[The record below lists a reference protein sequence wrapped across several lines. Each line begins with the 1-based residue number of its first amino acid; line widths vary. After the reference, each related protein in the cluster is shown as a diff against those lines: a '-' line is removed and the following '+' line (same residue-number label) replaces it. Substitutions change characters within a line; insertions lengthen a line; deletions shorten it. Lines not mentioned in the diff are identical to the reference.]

1 METHANPCG
10 IERSIIERDSWK
22 LVPSADASRLNN
34 RRCRVIRSLNL
45 LLLFAGAAVAAR
57 GQGVL
62 RPPSPEAGLGFE
74 QPSGTQPGEPI
85 TITLQDALKRAETN
99 SPQFQNARTTVELAQ
114 QDRVQARAAM
124 LPSVNYTTQYLNT
137 QGNGLP
143 TGRFVTNDGVHV
155 YRFWGVFHEDMPGS
169 FFISAG
175 PRAAAYKEALARE
188 SAEVARRGLAVTVTN
203 AYYALVV
210 AQRGY
215 AQAQQSVQ
223 QAQHFLKISQDLERG
238 GEVAHTDVIR
248 FQLQFNQQQQGLQE
262 AQLYMENARLN
273 LAVLLFRTL
282 NENFSVVDDLDMAPP
297 LLPLAD
303 AESMARNNNP
313 NIRAALTAFKQADLN
328 VAIAKSTFYP
338 TLTLDFI
345 YGIESN
351 SIAFYSRPS
360 SFPNRV
366 PELGYFGTYTFNLP
380 VFDWGQR
387 HSKLKQSEYQR
398 RQARFD
404 LSFAQRD
411 ALRQFYSYYNETET
425 SWKELDSLRQSA
437 DLAAQNLRLVTLR
450 YQAGEAPF
458 LNLVDAQNSL
468 NQARDAYNAG
478 QARYRVALARLQTIT
493 GSF

>member
-1 METHANPCG
+1 MKNNAVLCGLLDGRIHA
-10 IERSIIERDSWK
+10 
-22 LVPSADASRLNN
+22 ASGQLISTPEAARRLH
-34 RRCRVIRSLNL
+34 RKRGCVCPLSLL
-45 LLLFAGAAVAAR
+45 MFFAVAASGAR
-57 GQGVL
+57 GQEAL
-62 RPPSPEAGLGFE
+62 KSPAAEAALGLEHPAAAQDGA
-74 QPSGTQPGEPI
+74 PL
-85 TITLQDALKRAETN
+85 TITFQDALKRAETN
-99 SPQFQNARTTVELAQ
+99 SPQFQNARTAVELAQ
-114 QDRVQARAAM
+114 QDRVQARAAR

-155 YRFWGVFHEDMPGS
+155 YRLWGVFHEDMPGS

-175 PRAAAYKEALARE
+175 PRAAAYKEALAKE
-188 SAEVARRGLAVTVTN
+188 AAEVARRGLAVTVTN

-223 QAQHFLKISQDLERG
+223 QAQRFLRISQDLERG

-248 FQLQFNQQQQGLQE
+248 FQLQFNQQQQALQE
-262 AQLYMENARLN
+262 VQLQMENARLD
-273 LAVLLFRTL
+273 LAVLLFPNL
-282 NENFSVVDDLDMAPP
+282 NENFTVVDDLDMAPP
-297 LLPLAD
+297 LLPLPD
-303 AESMARNNNP
+303 AENLARNNNP
-313 NIRAALTAFKQADLN
+313 NVRAALTAFKQADLN

-351 SIAFYSRPS
+351 MIAFYSRPS

-380 VFDWGQR
+380 IFDWGMR
-387 HSKLKQSEYQR
+387 RSKLKQSEYQR
-398 RQARFD
+398 RQAHFD

-411 ALRQFYSYYNETET
+411 ALRQFYSYYNESET

-450 YQAGEAPF
+450 YKAGEALF
-458 LNLVDAQNSL
+458 LDLVDAQNSL
-468 NQARDAYNAG
+468 NLARDAYNAG

-493 GSF
+493 GPF